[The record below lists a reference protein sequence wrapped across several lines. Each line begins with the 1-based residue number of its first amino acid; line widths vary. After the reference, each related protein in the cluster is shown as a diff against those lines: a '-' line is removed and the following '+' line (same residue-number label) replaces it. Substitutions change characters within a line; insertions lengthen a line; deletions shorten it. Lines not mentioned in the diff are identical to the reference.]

1 MTNREFPPSTKAR
14 SRASVFLFANM
25 LVLAVTPTVPYGQTV
40 PQENASFSDIE
51 QSVVKIVVV
60 GPNGINSVGTGFFVA
75 NGKRIATAAHVY
87 LEAARAIVE
96 GGGQMSAYK
105 VSRDGHRWFLPVEY
119 AAADLVHDVALL
131 KFDPSV
137 LQSQTPPFTAKGLA
151 FEGTKPEIGEPVAF
165 MGYFAGDEFP
175 LLSRTTIAGYTSAP
189 PIPEQLILDL
199 PANPGQSGSPVFGL
213 RTGKVVGVLA
223 SFVPV
228 ILVPGSLP
236 THSGLPRSVEV
247 EHLKRLI
254 ESAEVR

>member
-1 MTNREFPPSTKAR
+1 MTNRQSPRSIKAH
-14 SRASVFLFANM
+14 SGASIFLFANT
-25 LVLAVTPTVPYGQTV
+25 LVLAVVPALSHGATG
-40 PQENASFSDIE
+40 PQGSVSFSEIE
-51 QSVVKIVVV
+51 QSVVKVVVV

-75 NGKRIATAAHVY
+75 DGKRIATAAHVY
-87 LEAARAIVE
+87 LEAARAVVE

-105 VSRDGHRWFLPVEY
+105 VLRDGHRWFLPVEY
-119 AAADLVHDVALL
+119 AAADFVHDVALL

-137 LQSQTPPFTAKGLA
+137 LQNQTPPFTAKALA
-151 FEGTKPEIGEPVAF
+151 FEGTKPEIGDPVAF
-165 MGYFAGDEFP
+165 VGYFAGDEFP

-199 PANPGQSGSPVFGL
+199 PANPGQSGSPVFDL

-236 THSGLPRSVEV
+236 THSGLSRSVEV